1 MCLLALS
8 GKLWDS
14 YKFNS
19 WDWLNV
25 IWVLQ
30 PLLAS
35 PKQSQTYQIHFQCKS
50 HTFSE
55 MACWDTAC
63 SARVSWGK
71 MRAGS
76 YKLTRP
82 SVNFCSHCR
91 SEPLISFMWEVSE
104 TLGYDVTAIKS
115 CTVPNSLLCHI
126 LSLEDSMPSCS
137 SSDCHTSLAH
147 FKL

>member
-1 MCLLALS
+1 MCLLALR
-8 GKLWDS
+8 GKRWDS

-30 PLLAS
+30 PFLTS
-35 PKQSQTYQIHFQCKS
+35 PKQSQTYQIHFQCRS

-55 MACWDTAC
+55 MACCMFSKSLVGQKDL
-63 SARVSWGK
+63 
-71 MRAGS
+71 RAGS

-91 SEPLISFMWEVSE
+91 SEPLSSFMWGVWNPWIWCHRNKRLYSAK
-104 TLGYDVTAIKS
+104 LLI
-115 CTVPNSLLCHI
+115 LCHI